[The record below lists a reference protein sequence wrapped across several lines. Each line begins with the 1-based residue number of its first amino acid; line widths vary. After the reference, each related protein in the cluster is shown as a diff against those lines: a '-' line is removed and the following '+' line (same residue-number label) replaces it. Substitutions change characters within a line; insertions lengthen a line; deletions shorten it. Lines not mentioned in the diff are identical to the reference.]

1 MEENMS
7 KPENVTDIINHLKD
21 VEYPVTGKEFMEA
34 CDNMSDVSEEQRS
47 WVRNNIEPDKTYAS
61 PEEIR
66 HDLNI

>member
-34 CDNMSDVSEEQRS
+34 CDNMSDVSEEQRA
-47 WVRNNIEPDKTYAS
+47 WVRNNIEPEKTYAS